1 MVSNSGD
8 KISLHIRK
16 VISVILNTGIFDYKI
31 VEPED
36 CCEKDVDSGTEV
48 KVSALLNS
56 ISTTLRTLGM

>member
-8 KISLHIRK
+8 KISLRIHK
-16 VISVILNTGIFDYKI
+16 VISVILNTGIFYYKI

-36 CCEKDVDSGTEV
+36 CCEKDADSGIEV
-48 KVSALLNS
+48 KVSALLNN